1 MVQLCRGLQT
11 NTHLE
16 EFGLGLR
23 ACTSQMKEVINAT
36 LAINLTLKR
45 LLVMP
50 EDFPDDCF
58 APRGA
63 DHDELYDHR
72 SKDEYDLERLL
83 DRMYRELYQAREA
96 GLAVRTRGRG
106 RGRGS
111 GSGSGR
117 GRGRATGKSLGVGM
131 KEDGDPY
138 PTLLGVGVAV
148 GVAVAVGVGVGVG
161 VGLRVSRSAWA

>member
-50 EDFPDDCF
+50 EDFPDDWF

-63 DHDELYDHR
+63 DHDELY
-72 SKDEYDLERLL
+72 KQIEYESYRALELLL
-83 DRMYRELYQAREA
+83 DRMYLKLYRRAR
-96 GLAVRTRGRG
+96 RG
-106 RGRGS
+106 
-111 GSGSGR
+111 
-117 GRGRATGKSLGVGM
+117 
-131 KEDGDPY
+131 
-138 PTLLGVGVAV
+138 
-148 GVAVAVGVGVGVG
+148 
-161 VGLRVSRSAWA
+161 